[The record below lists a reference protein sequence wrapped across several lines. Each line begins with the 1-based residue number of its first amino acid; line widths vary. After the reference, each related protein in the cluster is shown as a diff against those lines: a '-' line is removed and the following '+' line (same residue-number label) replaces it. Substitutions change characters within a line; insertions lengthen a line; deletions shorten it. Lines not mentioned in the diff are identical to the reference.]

1 MSWKALSCSFALWIT
16 LASLGNAYSTI
27 SLNPSKENTLIQTT
41 NPNAQVSNALGDL
54 YVGETAQSSI
64 RRGLIEFD
72 IADHIPA
79 TATITGGTLTM
90 TDVQGLNGN
99 QALTLQATLQNWGA
113 GTSYSSGATGAA
125 ATNGDATWLYASYN
139 AGTPSNSTS
148 WATSP
153 GGNFSPTVSA
163 SAVDVGTGSAG
174 YQVVWSSQQMIN
186 DLQSWANGSLP
197 NYGWT
202 ILGNESPSTAKRL
215 YGDNNT
221 YDPSNVQP
229 LLTVSYAVPE
239 PAAAWLAISGLL
251 ALAVVKGRRARQA
264 IDFLLRRA

>member
-113 GTSYSSGATGAA
+113 GTSYSSGAA
-125 ATNGDATWLYASYN
+125 GD
-139 AGTPSNSTS
+139 GCH
-148 WATSP
+148 
-153 GGNFSPTVSA
+153 
-163 SAVDVGTGSAG
+163 
-174 YQVVWSSQQMIN
+174 Q
-186 DLQSWANGSLP
+186 
-197 NYGWT
+197 
-202 ILGNESPSTAKRL
+202 RRRH
-215 YGDNNT
+215 
-221 YDPSNVQP
+221 
-229 LLTVSYAVPE
+229 
-239 PAAAWLAISGLL
+239 L
-251 ALAVVKGRRARQA
+251 ALRVLQCRHAVEQHLLGDLAGWKFQSDGQCIGGQRRHRIRRLSGRLVESTNDQRPPKLGQWFPAELRLD
-264 IDFLLRRA
+264 DFGK